1 MVRTNVNNGKSL
13 LNLPFLFLILFMLLF
28 SGCNSKTTVGDV
40 ANYVTNKTGINGT
53 IVNDVITKEPIIN
66 PPINNNVPNI
76 DMTGSSEKSIT
87 IASWNIE
94 NFGQAKANDNRIT
107 IIADYVDNYDIVAI
121 QEISNINE
129 LQDNGCSRN
138 TNAYS
143 SPNYQLITKQL
154 NTYINNSN
162 YKVKIS
168 PQINDERYGFIYDSS
183 KVTLD
188 SCWVSKDTNSGEL
201 CQESTTGLMSREPYN
216 CKFIVNGKELILQT
230 AHTSPSN
237 NFNELL
243 GLKIFYD
250 IEKETN
256 KNVILLGDLNYDC
269 DYMKSGTPFNGY
281 GIVRFDDTT
290 VSKNVCDYD
299 VFITKDLKDFRFSVN
314 KGVEKSITGGIS
326 DHYLVWTELL
336 IN

>member
-1 MVRTNVNNGKSL
+1 MNNMVERNVNKGKYL
-13 LNLPFLFLILFMLLF
+13 LNLPFVVIILMLFLF

-53 IVNDVITKEPIIN
+53 IVNDVITKEPLVN
-66 PPINNNVPNI
+66 QPLNYNTPNI
-76 DMTGSSEKSIT
+76 DMTGGSSEKSIT

-107 IIADYVDNYDIVAI
+107 IISDYVDNYDIVAI

-129 LQDNGCSRN
+129 LQDVGCSRN
-138 TNAYS
+138 INAYTNE
-143 SPNYQLITKQL
+143 NYQLITKQL

-201 CQESTTGLMSREPYN
+201 CQESTTGLM
-216 CKFIVNGKELILQT
+216 
-230 AHTSPSN
+230 
-237 NFNELL
+237 
-243 GLKIFYD
+243 
-250 IEKETN
+250 
-256 KNVILLGDLNYDC
+256 
-269 DYMKSGTPFNGY
+269 
-281 GIVRFDDTT
+281 
-290 VSKNVCDYD
+290 
-299 VFITKDLKDFRFSVN
+299 
-314 KGVEKSITGGIS
+314 
-326 DHYLVWTELL
+326 
-336 IN
+336 